1 MGEMI
6 KQREDLP
13 TTFHY
18 TTISV
23 PQQLHCAI
31 IPKATVQKYP
41 FGIPSAKRTI
51 KIVKFIDDNLSLAQF
66 LLTQSSGQNDLVGEW
81 LQRTNSWVRRNSE
94 ATNLENSKDFK
105 MITGGWKCV
114 CLVTRL

>member
-1 MGEMI
+1 MTQSFCGDDELHARKTVFLLRQDHGGNDQTEKI
-6 KQREDLP
+6 FQRQ
-13 TTFHY
+13 FHY

-66 LLTQSSGQNDLVGEW
+66 LLTQSSGQNDLVGE
-81 LQRTNSWVRRNSE
+81 
-94 ATNLENSKDFK
+94 
-105 MITGGWKCV
+105 
-114 CLVTRL
+114 